1 MSRRPYHVLVVDD
14 DPAAQYQTVRLLQQ
28 RDYVV
33 TTAWTQSDAAARLA
47 ELPVDLVVAGVRIG
61 SMSGL
66 QFVLSCR
73 STHPDT
79 VGLLIAPQKEHIP
92 EMEAWRHG
100 VTPLIEPLDP
110 DHFLMTVAE
119 KLAGMVRRQRW
130 PRKIL
135 DRDVAVD
142 VDGAPGRL
150 LDVSYGGLRLQMAG
164 ESYDLRSR
172 VRVDIPDASLRVNG
186 ELVWSARAA
195 DGASCLCGIA
205 ILGDRHPVPL
215 WQEFVDALE

>member
-1 MSRRPYHVLVVDD
+1 MSRRPYHLLVVDD

-33 TTAWTQSDAAARLA
+33 TTAWTLGDATARLA
-47 ELPVDLVVAGVRIG
+47 ELPVDLVLAGVRVG

-73 STHPDT
+73 ATHPDL
-79 VGLLIAPQKEHIP
+79 VGILVAPQREHLP

-100 VTPLIEPLDP
+100 VTPLVEPLDP

-130 PRKIL
+130 PRKQL
-135 DRDVAVD
+135 ADALAVD

-150 LDVSYGGLRLQMAG
+150 LDVSYGGLKLQVAG
-164 ESYDLRSR
+164 DTYDLRSR
-172 VRVDIPDASLRVNG
+172 VRVDIPQASLRVNG
-186 ELVWSARAA
+186 ELVWSARGP
-195 DGASCLCGIA
+195 DGASCVCGIA
-205 ILGDRHPVPL
+205 ILGDQHPVPL
-215 WQEFVDALE
+215 WQAFVDGLE